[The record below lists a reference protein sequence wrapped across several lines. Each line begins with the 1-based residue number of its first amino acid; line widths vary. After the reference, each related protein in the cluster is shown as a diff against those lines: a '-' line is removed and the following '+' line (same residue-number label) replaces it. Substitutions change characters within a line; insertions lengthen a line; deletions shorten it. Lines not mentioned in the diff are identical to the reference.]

1 VLVQGAF
8 DSAQG
13 SDRGA
18 ELPGHGRRPRRGGFE
33 RRDTLAQNR
42 QALMQER
49 VGGWGISHGGL
60 PEDAP
65 QSQQAC

>member
-1 VLVQGAF
+1 
-8 DSAQG
+8 
-13 SDRGA
+13 
-18 ELPGHGRRPRRGGFE
+18 
-33 RRDTLAQNR
+33 LAQHR

-49 VGGWGISHGGL
+49 VGGWGISHRCL